1 MPDSTINM
9 TVFRR
14 SGRKFFECEWVDPV
28 TGQRRTR
35 STKKTTKKEADRFA
49 WDLEKEIIA
58 NRYRGNENITWDD
71 FCIRYEAEI
80 VASLAKRTGEKW
92 QSTANAVETI
102 INPKLLRTLDETQIS
117 RFQSKLRDNGLA
129 ESSIKGH
136 LAHLKAALRWAHDQK
151 MIAAVPKIAMPKR
164 ANGMKGRPIT
174 AEEFERML
182 SKVPAVVTLKPKK
195 GETPKPPEAVAALT
209 ARVAASWAFLLR
221 GLWLSGLRLGEA
233 LDLHWTDHSKLCV
246 DLTGRRPKIRI
257 QADGQKANRYEESPI
272 APEFAELLLATPPE
286 QRKGFVFA
294 PLRRDG
300 DGRLSR
306 IDTVSDMI
314 TEFGQAAGV
323 KVAEKPNRRKRKD
336 GSTPA
341 SKTKYASAHDL
352 RRAFGFRWSLLV
364 MPAQLQ
370 QLMRHE
376 SITTTMEFYVG
387 RNAEAAADALYAALE
402 SKRGRSP
409 DTFPDSAVNAQVNG
423 ETFASSGNDAN
434 HSEQ

>member
-1 MPDSTINM
+1 MPDSAINM

-14 SGRKFFECEWVDPV
+14 SGRKFFECEWVDPI
-28 TGQRRTR
+28 TGKRRTR
-35 STKKTTKKEADRFA
+35 STKKTTKTQADRFA

-58 NRYRGNENITWDD
+58 NRYRGNQNITWDD
-71 FCIRYEAEI
+71 FCTRYEAEVI
-80 VASLAKRTGEKW
+80 ASLAKRTAEKW

-102 INPKLLRTLDETQIS
+102 INPKLLRTLDASLIS
-117 RFQSKLRDNGLA
+117 RFQSKLRENGLA

-136 LAHLKAALRWAHDQK
+136 LAHLKAALRWAK
-151 MIAAVPKIAMPKR
+151 SKEMIAAVPDITMPKR

-195 GETPKPPEAVAALT
+195 GEKPKPPDEIAALT
-209 ARVAASWAFLLR
+209 ARVAASWEYLLR

-300 DGRLSR
+300 DGQLSR
-306 IDTVSDMI
+306 IDTVSDLI
-314 TEFGQAAGV
+314 TEIGQAAGV
-323 KVAEKPNRRKRKD
+323 IVAEKPNRRKRKD
-336 GSTPA
+336 GSMPT

-402 SKRGRSP
+402 SRRSRSP
-409 DTFPDSAVNAQVNG
+409 DTLPDTSVNAQVDS
-423 ETFASSGNDAN
+423 EAFASSQIDG
-434 HSEQ
+434 STEE

>member
-14 SGRKFFECEWVDPV
+14 SGRKFFECEWVDPI
-28 TGQRRTR
+28 TGKRRTR
-35 STKKTTKKEADRFA
+35 STKKTSKSQADRFA

-71 FCIRYEAEI
+71 FCTRYESEVI
-80 VASLAKRTGEKW
+80 ASLAKRTAEKW
-92 QSTANAVETI
+92 QSTANAIETI
-102 INPKLLRTLDETQIS
+102 IDPKLLRSMDETQIS

-129 ESSIKGH
+129 EASIKGH

-151 MIAAVPKIAMPKR
+151 RIAAVPKIGMPKR

-195 GETPKPPEAVAALT
+195 GEKPKPPAEAAELLE
-209 ARVAASWAFLLR
+209 RVAATWVYLMR

-246 DLTGRRPKIRI
+246 DLTGRRPKLRI

-272 APEFAELLLATPPE
+272 APEFAELILATPPE
-286 QRKGFVFA
+286 QRQGFVFN

-300 DGRLSR
+300 EGRLSR

-323 KVAEKPNRRKRKD
+323 MVAEKPNRRKRKD
-336 GSTPA
+336 GSTPT

-387 RNAEAAADALYAALE
+387 RNADAAADALYAALE
-402 SKRGRSP
+402 SNRNRSP
-409 DTFPDSAVNAQVNG
+409 DTLPDTSVNAQVNG
-423 ETFASSGNDAN
+423 EAFASSEIAAN
-434 HSEQ
+434 SEG